1 MANLHLVTGYAGF
14 EHVTSDDNGVFHSY
28 LFGSDQF
35 VFDRGNKLA
44 ATVVT
49 NNQIRV
55 LDGDIYLQGRYV
67 RLNDGAYVDLNIENG
82 EQGKK
87 RNDLIVAR
95 YTKNNV
101 SAVEEVNL
109 VVIKGTAVASD
120 PADPAF
126 TSGDIIDGAL
136 LHDMP
141 LYRVPIDGIN
151 VGELVPLFSIYTK
164 TIPELNYMINSLD
177 ADFAR
182 KLAALNEVVNGKAA
196 SVHQHGAGDITSG
209 LLAVARG
216 GTGVGSLDALAT
228 ALSAGRLAVGSYVG
242 NGKNGASNAVSV
254 HVGFVPKVFIILNT
268 SSLIYRSGSAA
279 DKVVDKIFVFTPNF
293 TPNIYTVHNSVT
305 KAGESYNFGTTKAK
319 FTIVFGETMSWYG
332 STYTDGNG
340 NTHTPLNGLS
350 QFNEAD
356 VTYLCIALG

>member
-14 EHVTSDDNGVFHSY
+14 EHVTSDDYGVFHSY

-55 LDGDIYLQGRYV
+55 LDGDIYLQGRHV
-67 RLNDGAYVDLNIENG
+67 RLNDGAYVDLTIENG

-126 TSGDIIDGAL
+126 TSGDIIGGAL

-164 TIPELNYMINSLD
+164 TIPELNSMINSLD

-216 GTGVGSLDALAT
+216 GTGVGSIAELAT
-228 ALSAGRLAVGSYVG
+228 ALGAAQIQYSTYVG
-242 NGKNGASNAVSV
+242 TNADGKRTLN
-254 HVGFVPKVFIILNT
+254 FDFEPKVVVVCGTSTYGEQVVVFIKGQTRAIVPYMDLSRYYEIFGIT
-268 SSLIYRSGSAA
+268 WSG
-279 DKVVDKIFVFTPNF
+279 
-293 TPNIYTVHNSVT
+293 NSVSWNIT
-305 KAGESYNFGTTKAK
+305 KNSGATANVS
-319 FTIVFGETMSWYG
+319 G
-332 STYTDGNG
+332 STYHYVGIG
-340 NTHTPLNGLS
+340 
-350 QFNEAD
+350 
-356 VTYLCIALG
+356 